1 MQEPLGLSRVD
12 VLVQLTEAC
21 EPWAF
26 AVTAGPAAPPT
37 PDRFVPPAGYS
48 HAEQGPPSEET
59 SGRPTVVPDAPTGF
73 L

>member
-1 MQEPLGLSRVD
+1 

-26 AVTAGPAAPPT
+26 AVTEGPPAQPT
-37 PDRFVPPAGYS
+37 PGGFVPPAGYS
-48 HAEQGPPSEET
+48 HAEHGPPAEEAA
-59 SGRPTVVPDAPTGF
+59 GEPTVVPDAPTGF